1 MENDLEETEMKR
13 SVTKNNSQR
22 IFKDLNMV
30 NLNKH
35 IQSWTCGAHLKK
47 VFTYPYPE
55 IVQNKYF

>member
-13 SVTKNNSQR
+13 SVTKNNAQR

-47 VFTYPYPE
+47 VFTYPYP
-55 IVQNKYF
+55 

>member
-22 IFKDLNMV
+22 IFKDLNIV

-35 IQSWTCGAHLKK
+35 IQSWTCGRSAHPKK
-47 VFTYPYPE
+47 GLYLPLPLNCT
-55 IVQNKYF
+55 K